1 MFGWRDNS
9 VAASLCLP
17 RRSLAKVGR
26 GVFDVDA
33 NNTATE
39 RGNYSVSGFDF
50 ISEFAGWSGTI
61 VNVRVP
67 PALTAL

>member
-1 MFGWRDNS
+1 
-9 VAASLCLP
+9 
-17 RRSLAKVGR
+17 
-26 GVFDVDA
+26 VFDVDA